1 MNLLHYFVLSR
12 SLLKLIVTVF
22 ISISLMNA
30 CSGTQDPPK
39 WEVCENIQSKQ
50 SIAKSDVLT
59 TDHLVVY
66 LDTSAS
72 MAGYVSPDGGK
83 SFAASPD
90 GQTIFSEFVSNVVEM
105 NFRIPVFDFPFARF

>member
-12 SLLKLIVTVF
+12 FSLKLIVTVF
-22 ISISLMNA
+22 TSISLMNA

-39 WEVCENIQSKQ
+39 WEVCEDVQTKQ
-50 SIAKSDVLT
+50 NLTKSDVPA

-72 MAGYVSPDGGK
+72 MAGYVSPDGGNLLL
-83 SFAASPD
+83 SRPMVRR
-90 GQTIFSEFVSNVVEM
+90 FSAKLCSN
-105 NFRIPVFDFPFARF
+105 